1 MHALRKVRGLRSRN
15 RRGRSGESAGQIT
28 SEAFRLL
35 RIATRARLAAGILAV
50 GAAFVSSRSAVAQLG
65 LDSGPRRPAG
75 VSSAF
80 LERQRALERENQR
93 KLQENLPLAQKFRVD
108 YGGWYNNYFFLF
120 DDGFNSSRTLRQHEL
135 RLWASMSADQGVHR
149 AYIRGRMTFIDWN
162 SGDNFQPT
170 EDNQQGPELERWWYV
185 FDFAQA
191 LRVYENKNIPWEAKI
206 KVGRDL
212 VYVGTGYAIDVPLDH
227 VAVQAELFNVETTF
241 TAGQTP
247 YWTENIDRSLAV
259 SDHSERDFY
268 IIESKYKGWDSH
280 EPFAY
285 IAWQDDHTTESPRDL
300 LQNYQYDSQYIG
312 FGSTGELV
320 DNLRYSSEW
329 VIERGTSYGDRRFLH
344 TNDIKAWG
352 FDHRLDYY
360 FRHKTKPVVTAE
372 WMFASGDSG
381 RLASPTNAAGGD
393 SVDYIDNGFVGF
405 GFRDTGISFS
415 PRLSNIHIWRLGAS
429 FKPFPDIDDVKDLEL
444 GSDWYLYYKHHRA
457 GAVSDPLADVQSGYL
472 GWEMDYFANWRIYN
486 DLSWTVRFGTF
497 FPGKSFSDETTRTF
511 LLTGV
516 TWSF

>member
-1 MHALRKVRGLRSRN
+1 ML
-15 RRGRSGESAGQIT
+15 
-28 SEAFRLL
+28 
-35 RIATRARLAAGILAV
+35 LAV
-50 GAAFVSSRSAVAQLG
+50 PAWAQLG
-65 LDSGPRRPAG
+65 LNASPNAG
-75 VSSAF
+75 ESSAF
-80 LERQRALERENQR
+80 LERQRSLERENQR
-93 KLQENLPLAQKFRVD
+93 TLQENLPLAQKFRVD
-108 YGGWYNNYFFLF
+108 YGGWYNFYFYMF
-120 DDGFNSSRTLRQHEL
+120 DDGFNSSRTLRQHDL

-149 AYIRGRMTFIDWN
+149 AYIRGRMSFDDYN
-162 SGDNFQPT
+162 HGDSFLG
-170 EDNQQGPELERWWYV
+170 DDDDLDGMALERWWYV
-185 FDFAQA
+185 LDVAQA
-191 LRVYENKNIPWEAKI
+191 LRVHEGMDIPWELKF

-227 VAVQAELFNVETTF
+227 ALVQAEFFDFETTF
-241 TAGQTP
+241 IAGRTP
-247 YWTENIDRSLAV
+247 YWTQNIDRSTPV
-259 SDHSERDFY
+259 FDHSNRRFY
-268 IIESKYKGWDSH
+268 IVETKYKGWDSH

-285 IAWQDDHTTESPRDL
+285 IAWQDDRTGERPNHL
-300 LQNYQYDSQYIG
+300 LQEYEYDSRYIG

-320 DNLRYSSEW
+320 ENLRYSSEW

-360 FRHKTKPVVTAE
+360 FRHKMKPVVTAE

-381 RLASPTNAAGGD
+381 RLLSPTNAEGGNTG
-393 SVDYIDNGFVGF
+393 DYTDRGFNGF

-429 FKPFPDIDDVKDLEL
+429 FKPFPDIEAVRDLEL
-444 GSDWYLYYKHHRA
+444 GTDWYLYWKHRSA
-457 GAVSDPLADVQSGYL
+457 AAVSDPLADYQSGYL

-497 FPGKSFSDETTRTF
+497 FPGAAYSDTSARTF
-511 LLTGV
+511 LLTGI